1 MPLKHMIVWPVIPVG
16 CSLYHSALTI
26 FGISRG
32 KASLG
37 ECVKVAERP
46 VEVFSKLMLI
56 FSITNAWLNRD
67 EDNDF
72 SQVM

>member
-1 MPLKHMIVWPVIPVG
+1 L
-16 CSLYHSALTI
+16 C
-26 FGISRG
+26 RG
-32 KASLG
+32 KKSLG
-37 ECVKVAERP
+37 ECVKLAELP
-46 VEVFSKLMLI
+46 VEVFSKLMLL